1 MYRLMVV
8 EDETIIRRGIVKG
21 IQWEELGFH
30 VIAEAA
36 NGKTALKHLDRAQLS
51 EEIPDV
57 MLVDIQMPVMNGLS
71 LMKELQRFYPFIRIV
86 VLSGYSDFDYARQ
99 AMNFGAMG
107 YLLKPTQKA
116 EISKTFSRIKKALDE
131 ERITNLTLSAPKTKV
146 DPVVEKLLQ
155 YIQSHY
161 CEHITLESAAGV
173 FYMNPSYFS
182 TFFKQKTGESFKHC
196 VTRFRMEKAKALL
209 LETDLKT
216 YDIAGL
222 VGYDDFR
229 YFCRLFK
236 TVTGKTVMAFRK
248 EGLANEEK

>member
-21 IQWEELGFH
+21 IRWEELGFQ

-36 NGKTALKHLDRAQLS
+36 NGKNALKHLDHAQLS

-86 VLSGYSDFDYARQ
+86 VLSGYSDFDYAQQ
-99 AMNFGAMG
+99 AMGFGAMG

-116 EISKTFSRIKKALDE
+116 EIAKTFFRIKKALDE
-131 ERITNLTLSAPKTKV
+131 ERITYLSASSPKTKV
-146 DPVVEKLLQ
+146 DPIVEKLTQ
-155 YIQSHY
+155 YIQTHY
-161 CEHITLESAAGV
+161 CDHITLESAADE

-196 VTRFRMEKAKALL
+196 VTRLRIEKAKKLL

-222 VGYDDFR
+222 IGYEDFR
-229 YFCRLFK
+229 YFCKLFK
-236 TVTGKTVMAFRK
+236 TVTGKTVMAFRR
-248 EGLANEEK
+248 EGLNNEE

>member
-21 IQWEELGFH
+21 IQWEELGFR

-36 NGKTALKHLDRAQLS
+36 NGKTALKHLDHAQLS

-57 MLVDIQMPVMNGLS
+57 MLVDIQMPVMNGLA
-71 LMKELQRFYPFIRIV
+71 LMKELQRYYPFIRIV
-86 VLSGYSDFDYARQ
+86 VLSGFSDFDYAQQ
-99 AMNFGAMG
+99 AMSFGAMG

-116 EISKTFSRIKKALDE
+116 EIAKTFFRIKKTLDE
-131 ERITNLTLSAPKTKV
+131 ERMTYRTASAPKRRV
-146 DPVVEKLLQ
+146 DPVVEKINQ
-155 YIQSHY
+155 YMNAHF
-161 CEHITLESAAGV
+161 CERITLENAAEE

-182 TFFKQKTGESFKHC
+182 TFFKQKTGESFKRC
-196 VTRFRMEKAKALL
+196 LTRLRMEKAKDLL
-209 LETDLKT
+209 RETDLKT

-229 YFCRLFK
+229 YFCKLFK
-236 TVTGKTVMAFRK
+236 TVTGETVMAFRK
-248 EGLANEEK
+248 EGLANEGK